1 MCPDPMTRLPIFKEY
16 PKLKETVPWI
26 PLGDFPTKVT
36 SLSRIT
42 ESLSCK
48 SFWVKRDSES
58 SSLYGGN
65 KVRKLEF
72 EFGKLMERKSEM
84 ILAYG
89 SLGSN
94 FTIAACLFAKTLDIP
109 THLILY
115 DTVNTPFVMANFK
128 HNCKMAQ
135 NMTRI
140 RSPLSLPYAVSR
152 ELWRH
157 RGKQVYLM
165 PPGGSSPLSTLGYIN
180 AMLELKGQIDDGEL
194 PMPDYIF
201 LPVGTG
207 GTLVGLL
214 IAKVLFNLPVKIIG
228 MAVVDWI
235 ITNPVILKLFIY
247 RSVRFFNQVA
257 GTHLRASHIF
267 KELHLDYRS
276 LGKGYAHST
285 DEAKRAKDLLKR
297 EENIILD
304 ETYTAKAMAGAI
316 DIVRTDLKADTN
328 VLFWHSF
335 NSQDN
340 GMTLPSE
347 KPID

>member
-1 MCPDPMTRLPIFKEY
+1 MCPDPMMSLPIFKEY

-26 PLGDFPTKVT
+26 PLGDFPTRVT

-72 EFGKLMERKSEM
+72 EFGKVMERKSEM

-94 FTIAACLFAKTLDIP
+94 FTIATCLFAKTLGIP

-128 HNCKMAQ
+128 RNREMAQ
-135 NMTRI
+135 NITRI

-157 RGKQVYLM
+157 RRKKVYLM
-165 PPGGSSPLSTLGYIN
+165 PPGGSSPLSTLGYVN
-180 AMLELKGQIDDGEL
+180 AMFELKGQIDAGEM
-194 PMPDYIF
+194 PMPDSIF

-207 GTLVGLL
+207 GTLAGLL
-214 IAKVLFNLPVKIIG
+214 IAKVLLDLPIEIIG
-228 MAVVDWI
+228 MAVVDRI
-235 ITNPVILKLFIY
+235 ITNPIVLKLFIY
-247 RSVRFFNQVA
+247 RSVRFLNQVA
-257 GTHLRASHIF
+257 GTHLKATHVF

-285 DEAKRAKDLLKR
+285 DEAMWARDLLKR
-297 EENIILD
+297 DENIILD
-304 ETYTAKAMAGAI
+304 GTYTAKAMAGAI
-316 DIVRTDLKADTN
+316 DVIRTDLKTDTN

-335 NSQDN
+335 NSQGNEVDS
-340 GMTLPSE
+340 PSVMLT
-347 KPID
+347 D